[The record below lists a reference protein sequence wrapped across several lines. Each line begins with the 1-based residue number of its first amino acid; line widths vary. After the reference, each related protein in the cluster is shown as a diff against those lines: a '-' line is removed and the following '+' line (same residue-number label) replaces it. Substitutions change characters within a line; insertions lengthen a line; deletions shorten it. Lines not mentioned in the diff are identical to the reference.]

1 MARKSVTD
9 AGSTDGP
16 CPVPGRAARLWGVGA
31 IQMNLHAGRGVGL
44 AFEIG
49 ALRSFKDRKHA
60 VFVLPNTMPGQAA
73 MAHHKVDRV

>member
-1 MARKSVTD
+1 
-9 AGSTDGP
+9 
-16 CPVPGRAARLWGVGA
+16 
-31 IQMNLHAGRGVGL
+31 MNLHAGRGVGL